1 MRSLALLAVLT
12 LCLGARAQEPAEC
25 VDPFIGT
32 TNFGTAN
39 PGAVTPHGMMS
50 VVPFNVMGSE
60 ENVYDKD
67 ARWWSTPYEYH
78 NKFFTGF
85 AHGALSGVGC
95 PELGALLTMA
105 TTGPLM
111 VDYREYG
118 TSYRDEKASP
128 GYYSIFLDKYG
139 VLAEVT
145 ATARTS
151 VERYTFPR
159 RRRAYPVES
168 GRGAYERERR
178 DGSPGE
184 RHGDRGHEAA
194 GDVLLQCAEGIPGL
208 FCFAGIENSFGFGLL
223 EETACNDGCGG
234 RVDPGQ
240 REV

>member
-105 TTGPLM
+105 TTGPLT

-128 GYYSIFLDKYG
+128 GYYSVFLDKYG

-151 VERYTFPR
+151 VERYTFPGGEGHILLNLGEGLTN
-159 RRRAYPVES
+159 ES
-168 GRGAYERERR
+168 GAMVRR
-178 DGSPGE
+178 VSATE
-184 RHGDRGHEAA
+184 IEVA
-194 GDVLLQCAEGIPGL
+194 GDVLLQCAEGFPGVL
-208 FCFAGIENSFGFGLL
+208 RASRFEDSECRRLL
-223 EETACNDGCGG
+223 EEATEDDGRGG
-234 RVDPGQ
+234 GVDAGQ
-240 REV
+240 REI